1 MANRNDFDIN
11 RLNADWDVPNDPLNP
26 SITMADLEKPLWQ
39 PELMPSGWTTQHQ
52 GGKHWDVTNP
62 SGHTVRVTTD
72 AQAYEHAD
80 GRLQWWQ
87 GPPHMRELLNNEP
100 HVRGL
105 GYNQYADEL
114 DDDYATPPLDQETF
128 EKLADEWER
137 DRPRG
142 VDIAQMTRHLA
153 YQRIIA
159 MGEPAVPWLLHRLAT
174 KPDHWF
180 VALSAI
186 TGAKPVPPESR
197 GRVKEMVQAWL
208 DWGSQQ
214 GYELETTNVD

>member
-1 MANRNDFDIN
+1 MPQFSHGECEVR
-11 RLNADWDVPNDPLNP
+11 RLWDEAVADAMGWNAD
-26 SITMADLEKPLWQ
+26 
-39 PELMPSGWTTQHQ
+39 EL
-52 GGKHWDVTNP
+52 
-62 SGHTVRVTTD
+62 
-72 AQAYEHAD
+72 A
-80 GRLQWWQ
+80 RL
-87 GPPHMRELLNNEP
+87 RELLNNEP

-114 DDDYATPPLDQETF
+114 DDDYAAPPLDQETF

-142 VDIAQMTRHLA
+142 VDIAQMTRHPA

-186 TGAKPVPPESR
+186 TGARPVPPESR
-197 GRVKEMVQAWL
+197 GRIKAMVQAWL

-214 GYELETTNVD
+214 GYELQTTNVD